1 MGKNLRKLE
10 ISFSYQKVNSH
21 TEDES
26 FFCVTQKDDF
36 ACVKLKSS
44 GPESKWERHKKEFK
58 KEMCCIFLKVF
69 LTLIV
74 QFPCFYFNFISW
86 DVC

>member
-36 ACVKLKSS
+36 ACVKLKKSNCPLS
-44 GPESKWERHKKEFK
+44 INPRAG
-58 KEMCCIFLKVF
+58 
-69 LTLIV
+69 
-74 QFPCFYFNFISW
+74 
-86 DVC
+86 